1 MENIKKE
8 QDACAFKKP
17 NAQVNKYVV
26 EEPPSDIHERFN
38 VATMEPTRNKLDEV
52 DIKKKEVKCT
62 ERKAQVE

>member
-1 MENIKKE
+1 MHVLL
-8 QDACAFKKP
+8 KKP
-17 NAQVNKYVV
+17 NAHAQVNKYVV
-26 EEPPSDIHERFN
+26 EQPPSDIHERFN

>member
-1 MENIKKE
+1 M
-8 QDACAFKKP
+8 
-17 NAQVNKYVV
+17 NKYVV

-52 DIKKKEVKCT
+52 DIKKKKKEVKCT